1 MAKAGNAILR
11 RSLTIRRRKLLKHG
25 WITGAEFRDALAKAV
40 SSATAEQVERWRR
53 EGLLPHPRQV
63 GHGRGKGSHTEV
75 PFASVAQVQE
85 IVRLY
90 AIRRKRD
97 WVGWQ
102 LWLRGFDVAGRYWR
116 EPLENARKALLD
128 TRKAVVRYE
137 RSSLAAPTNP
147 TSIKDRVLSA
157 VHNTPLY
164 APMTK
169 IPAQYVETLTG
180 FFQEIVLGEFTG
192 FSWES
197 NTQPNRQERNAV
209 LTVMGANTAGSR
221 LIAGFGGT
229 IENELQDIAKAFA
242 IIARRNSI
250 AEPSREVRHEFLAAM
265 EIGISLY
272 WISKPILG
280 HRALG
285 IFNRIATNPAIAT
298 QAAMLLGW
306 TEYRNFSNSI
316 LPLSAIDDMRNS
328 ATAIASKFRSLTTKI

>member
-1 MAKAGNAILR
+1 M
-11 RSLTIRRRKLLKHG
+11 KHG
-25 WITGAEFRDALAKAV
+25 WITGAEFRGALAKV
-40 SSATAEQVERWRR
+40 GSSATAEQVERWRR
-53 EGLLPHPRQV
+53 EDLLPHPRQI

-102 LWLRGFDVAGRYWR
+102 LWLRGFDVAERYWR
-116 EPLENARKALLD
+116 EPLENARKALLE

-137 RSSLAAPTNP
+137 RSSMAAHADPTA
-147 TSIKDRVLSA
+147 IKDRVLSA
-157 VHNTPLY
+157 VRHTPLY

-169 IPAQYVETLTG
+169 IPAEYVETLTG
-180 FFQEIVLGEFTG
+180 FLQEIVLGEFTG
-192 FSWES
+192 FSRES
-197 NTQPNRQERNAV
+197 NSHPNRKERNAV
-209 LTVMGANTAGSR
+209 LTVMGANTTGSR

-229 IENELQDIAKAFA
+229 IESELQDIAKAFA
-242 IIARRNSI
+242 TIARRNSV

-265 EIGISLY
+265 EIGTSLY

-280 HRALG
+280 HRALS

-298 QAAMLLGW
+298 QAAMLLVW
-306 TEYRNFSNSI
+306 TEYRNVSNSI
-316 LPLSAIDDMRNS
+316 LPLSAIDEMRNS
-328 ATAIASKFRSLTTKI
+328 AIAIASKIRPLPTKI

>member
-1 MAKAGNAILR
+1 M
-11 RSLTIRRRKLLKHG
+11 
-25 WITGAEFRDALAKAV
+25 
-40 SSATAEQVERWRR
+40 
-53 EGLLPHPRQV
+53 
-63 GHGRGKGSHTEV
+63 
-75 PFASVAQVQE
+75 AQVQE
-85 IVRLY
+85 IVRHY

-102 LWLRGFDVAGRYWR
+102 LWLRGFDVAERYWR
-116 EPLENARKALLD
+116 EPLETARKALLD

-137 RSSLAAPTNP
+137 RLSLAAPTNP
-147 TSIKDRVLSA
+147 TAIKDRVLSA
-157 VHNTPLY
+157 VRNTPLY

-169 IPAQYVETLTG
+169 IPAEYVETLTG
-180 FFQEIVLGEFTG
+180 FFQEIVIGEFTG

-242 IIARRNSI
+242 VIARNNSI

-306 TEYRNFSNSI
+306 TEYRNVSNSI
-316 LPLSAIDDMRNS
+316 LSLSAIDEMRNS

>member
-1 MAKAGNAILR
+1 M
-11 RSLTIRRRKLLKHG
+11 KHG
-25 WITGAEFRDALAKAV
+25 WITGAEFRDALANAG

-53 EGLLPHPRQV
+53 EGLLPHPRQI

-85 IVRLY
+85 IVQLY

-102 LWLRGFDVAGRYWR
+102 LWLRGFGVAERYWR

-137 RSSLAAPTNP
+137 RSSLAANANP
-147 TSIKDRVLSA
+147 TVIKDQVLSA
-157 VHNTPLY
+157 VRNTPLY

-169 IPAQYVETLTG
+169 IPAEYVETLTG
-180 FFQEIVLGEFTG
+180 FFQEIVLGEFSG
-192 FSWES
+192 FSREGNS
-197 NTQPNRQERNAV
+197 NPNRKERNAV

-221 LIAGFGGT
+221 LVAGFSAT
-229 IENELQDIAKAFA
+229 IESELKDIAKAFA
-242 IIARRNSI
+242 AVARRNSI
-250 AEPSREVRHEFLAAM
+250 AEPSREARHEFLAAM

-306 TEYRNFSNSI
+306 TEYRNVSNSI
-316 LPLSAIDDMRNS
+316 LPLSAIDEMRNS
-328 ATAIASKFRSLTTKI
+328 ATAIASKFRTSSTEI